1 MGKNNWIY
9 NEQSTN
15 RHLKRHADQIIEII
29 EAGTFYKNAEA
40 LISEPETTVE
50 CNSPTQI
57 VTNLPKKII
66 NFHKSELNDKLISR
80 LYIKHYIKCK

>member
-15 RHLKRHADQIIEII
+15 RHLKRHAAQIIK
-29 EAGTFYKNAEA
+29 AGTFYKNAEA

-57 VTNLPKKII
+57 VVTNVPKEII
-66 NFHKSELNDKLISR
+66 NFDKSELNDKLISR